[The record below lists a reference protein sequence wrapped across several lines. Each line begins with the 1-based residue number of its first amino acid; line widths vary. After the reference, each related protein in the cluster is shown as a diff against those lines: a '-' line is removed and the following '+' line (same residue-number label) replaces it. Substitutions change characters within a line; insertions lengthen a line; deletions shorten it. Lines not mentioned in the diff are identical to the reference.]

1 METSQ
6 TWTGTMFSPQ
16 YHNRAIND
24 ISRAIQEVITVLA
37 ITVNLMLLRIVFT
50 SQRREIGSYRYLIA
64 TFAVSDL
71 IYTSVHWLVYPIPE
85 MYGNSYLLSG
95 HNIISS
101 RFGPCLYCTVYS
113 QAVPILTFHFLYRTF
128 AIRSPEYLSRP
139 ARFFGALFVTTVIV
153 DLDGFFVMWVLFR
166 PDEETL
172 AKNAPF
178 FAGNT
183 SAPVIHRI
191 ETAGDHVQALYWS
204 DDTFEKPRWLNLL
217 GAFDMMAVIS
227 ATYIIVIVCGHLI
240 NKYLK
245 IQLRLGAHSES
256 DDVRVS
262 STLRSSHSHFLTR
275 FLQWIG
281 LGKCMEHKD
290 TSAEHHSG
298 GYIRSRTS
306 VSHLQPEFLQELL
319 ALTVNCML
327 LRIVFTSERR
337 DIGSYRYLIATF
349 AVSDL
354 LYTSI
359 HWLVYPIPE
368 MYGNSYMISGHNI
381 LTSRIGPCIYGTIY
395 SQAVPI
401 LTFHFL
407 YRTFSIRNPEYLSRP
422 FRFFGALLIT
432 TIIIDLDGFIVNWVL
447 FRPDEETLAKNAP
460 FFSGNVSTPVVHRIE
475 TARDHVQALF
485 WSGKTFEKPRWLN
498 LLGALNMFV
507 VIGVTYIIVIVCS
520 HLINEYLKEHAKSIR
535 TVSLH
540 RQLFRLLV
548 CQAIYP
554 LITTYFPLAVSVF
567 SPIFGLNFDWV
578 PVIKQDFCNG
588 SGWDRAYRDRLKK
601 STVDERALPF
611 RMVQMRLRHGILLIF
626 ALLCK
631 TDAKVEFT
639 YSTMYDVFDL
649 PGGAEIPLPRC
660 ENGCLIFASIGGIND
675 VDQYIKNM
683 IVNDSVKGRIK
694 SIADIATGFEPGT
707 SQKVPL
713 EITNSGKYS
722 IKNLNAPADTAKD
735 VTVWI
740 VDRDAAKQVE
750 YEIYDAAYM
759 GRVPSSPKKVVTI
772 MSASRFTVYVD
783 KGEIN
788 PFSAWQVGFDNS
800 LGNPDLCNYVIM
812 IPDTIEFDGFKFPVD
827 APIFSFVF
835 TTAKSV
841 SLRADYNYL
850 NTRSMTREGFITS
863 PGYHGCVNVDPS
875 QVHKST
881 SYHYSDQIELHGEPN
896 FYVVNMDAIT
906 NLDEAHNIEVTNLA
920 DGSTLTIGGEWR
932 NSQVN
937 LPNAQTVTVYYHDVI
952 APQSFLIRYTTSIKD
967 GSSSTS
973 TSTQQPTTS
982 AVGVATAVTAFAVVM
997 SKLLALREVMQNH

>member
-1 METSQ
+1 MSQ
-6 TWTGTMFSPQ
+6 LEE
-16 YHNRAIND
+16 N
-24 ISRAIQEVITVLA
+24 
-37 ITVNLMLLRIVFT
+37 
-50 SQRREIGSYRYLIA
+50 
-64 TFAVSDL
+64 
-71 IYTSVHWLVYPIPE
+71 
-85 MYGNSYLLSG
+85 
-95 HNIISS
+95 
-101 RFGPCLYCTVYS
+101 
-113 QAVPILTFHFLYRTF
+113 
-128 AIRSPEYLSRP
+128 
-139 ARFFGALFVTTVIV
+139 VT
-153 DLDGFFVMWVLFR
+153 
-166 PDEETL
+166 
-172 AKNAPF
+172 
-178 FAGNT
+178 
-183 SAPVIHRI
+183 
-191 ETAGDHVQALYWS
+191 
-204 DDTFEKPRWLNLL
+204 
-217 GAFDMMAVIS
+217 
-227 ATYIIVIVCGHLI
+227 
-240 NKYLK
+240 
-245 IQLRLGAHSES
+245 
-256 DDVRVS
+256 
-262 STLRSSHSHFLTR
+262 
-275 FLQWIG
+275 
-281 LGKCMEHKD
+281 
-290 TSAEHHSG
+290 
-298 GYIRSRTS
+298 
-306 VSHLQPEFLQELL
+306 
-319 ALTVNCML
+319 
-327 LRIVFTSERR
+327 
-337 DIGSYRYLIATF
+337 
-349 AVSDL
+349 
-354 LYTSI
+354 
-359 HWLVYPIPE
+359 
-368 MYGNSYMISGHNI
+368 
-381 LTSRIGPCIYGTIY
+381 
-395 SQAVPI
+395 
-401 LTFHFL
+401 
-407 YRTFSIRNPEYLSRP
+407 
-422 FRFFGALLIT
+422 
-432 TIIIDLDGFIVNWVL
+432 
-447 FRPDEETLAKNAP
+447 
-460 FFSGNVSTPVVHRIE
+460 
-475 TARDHVQALF
+475 
-485 WSGKTFEKPRWLN
+485 
-498 LLGALNMFV
+498 
-507 VIGVTYIIVIVCS
+507 GVTYLYKHKHHLSFIQLQFFAEVIVRESGYAHIQATKPDTEPPVGLAAYILEKFSTWTNREYKKLADGGLTKKFTLDELLTIVTIYWTQGNIVAS
-520 HLINEYLKEHAKSIR
+520 HRFYKEFFVDPHNLALAGKYITVPTAHAQFPNELFDRQPVELVATGMKFISHEVMSDGGINIGQPES
-535 TVSLH
+535 
-540 RQLFRLLV
+540 F
-548 CQAIYP
+548 QATSGPSNSQHISP
-554 LITTYFPLAVSVF
+554 LISSLSY
-567 SPIFGLNFDWV
+567 LNWR
-578 PVIKQDFCNG
+578 KN
-588 SGWDRAYRDRLKK
+588 
-601 STVDERALPF
+601 
-611 RMVQMRLRHGILLIF
+611 
-626 ALLCK
+626 
-631 TDAKVEFT
+631 AKVEFT

-841 SLRADYNYL
+841 SLRADYNY
-850 NTRSMTREGFITS
+850 RG
-863 PGYHGCVNVDPS
+863 
-875 QVHKST
+875 
-881 SYHYSDQIELHGEPN
+881 